1 MTSTNALAVDKSGT
15 TITSKAP
22 GALLGLLAAV
32 ALLAAPAAAFGAET
46 TSTLNGYSATPS
58 ISTSSTAT
66 QTTATTQVTTA
77 SSAVTPGSGAKPES
91 ESKPSGSESTPKSSV
106 KPSSSSSSP
115 TEETE
120 AETAKTLPFTGLNLG
135 LVIGAGLLL
144 LAAGFTLRLVQRRR
158 AHR

>member
-1 MTSTNALAVDKSGT
+1 MTSTNALAVNKSGT

-46 TSTLNGYSATPS
+46 TSTLNGYSATPT

-77 SSAVTPGSGAKPES
+77 SPAVTPGNGAKPEN
-91 ESKPSGSESTPKSSV
+91 ESKPTESTPKSSV
-106 KPSSSSSSP
+106 KPSSSSASP
-115 TEETE
+115 TSETK
-120 AETAKTLPFTGLNLG
+120 AETAKELPFTGLNLVW
-135 LVIGAGLLL
+135 VIGAGLLL
-144 LAAGFTLRLVQRRR
+144 LAAGFSMRIVQRRR